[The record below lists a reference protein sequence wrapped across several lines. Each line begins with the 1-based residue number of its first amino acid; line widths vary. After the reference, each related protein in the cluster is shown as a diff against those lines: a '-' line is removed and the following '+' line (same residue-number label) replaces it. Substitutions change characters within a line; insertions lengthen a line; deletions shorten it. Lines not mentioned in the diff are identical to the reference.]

1 MATRHDNR
9 KGSSRGGSPRG
20 GSSRGNS
27 AHDAKLRAEATED
40 ARNVLLARALA
51 PDDDTA
57 LTHHT
62 KNYAKNHTAD
72 RAKNHSGQDASHSD
86 RTTRAGTSRSRSAGC
101 ASAGRASAKR
111 TSAGRTAPSSRKRTA
126 SSRKRTARGKSF
138 ASSSGT
144 PRRSSMPPLTIIL
157 WILLALLALWM
168 AMRAL
173 PAGADHASPTQI
185 QLTALTPLLWL
196 PLAVIGVWALARHT
210 PAQAIVAIVLLLVNL
225 LFSAG
230 YAVRLPGGLN
240 TALGNP
246 AQSTMS
252 AADRSAALASCSGAD
267 SASADSATRCVTVM
281 TVNAR
286 YGKADASAIVHAAKQ
301 YDVDVLAIQEVYG
314 DLKSRL
320 DEEGLGEVF
329 PHCVLGAQSDAD
341 NGGVNA
347 ICSRVE
353 PFATTDDAV
362 DAKAAHVPAVTLT
375 VDGVNV
381 TFVSA
386 HVASPHRGA
395 DRWGDGLAA
404 LTRLG
409 TPSGAG
415 APDPVVLMG
424 DLNANLS
431 HASYRAMLR
440 NGGFSD
446 VSYEMHG
453 GAHLSFPASWSFVPS
468 LLELDHV
475 VHTQG
480 VTGLDM
486 RTLSIPRTDHKA
498 QIATLRID
506 GAA

>member
-1 MATRHDNR
+1 
-9 KGSSRGGSPRG
+9 
-20 GSSRGNS
+20 
-27 AHDAKLRAEATED
+27 
-40 ARNVLLARALA
+40 
-51 PDDDTA
+51 
-57 LTHHT
+57 
-62 KNYAKNHTAD
+62 
-72 RAKNHSGQDASHSD
+72 
-86 RTTRAGTSRSRSAGC
+86 
-101 ASAGRASAKR
+101 
-111 TSAGRTAPSSRKRTA
+111 
-126 SSRKRTARGKSF
+126 
-138 ASSSGT
+138 
-144 PRRSSMPPLTIIL
+144 MPPLTIIL

-210 PAQAIVAIVLLLVNL
+210 PAQAIVAIVLLLVDL

-267 SASADSATRCVTVM
+267 SASADSTTRCVTVM

-347 ICSRVE
+347 ICSRAKPV
-353 PFATTDDAV
+353 ATTDDAV
-362 DAKAAHVPAVTLT
+362 DAKAAHVPAVTLAI
-375 VDGVNV
+375 DGVNV

-404 LTRLG
+404 LSLLG

-440 NGGFSD
+440 NGGFND

-453 GAHLSFPASWSFVPS
+453 GTHLSFPASWSFVPS

-506 GAA
+506 GTA

>member
-1 MATRHDNR
+1 
-9 KGSSRGGSPRG
+9 
-20 GSSRGNS
+20 
-27 AHDAKLRAEATED
+27 
-40 ARNVLLARALA
+40 
-51 PDDDTA
+51 
-57 LTHHT
+57 
-62 KNYAKNHTAD
+62 
-72 RAKNHSGQDASHSD
+72 
-86 RTTRAGTSRSRSAGC
+86 
-101 ASAGRASAKR
+101 
-111 TSAGRTAPSSRKRTA
+111 
-126 SSRKRTARGKSF
+126 
-138 ASSSGT
+138 
-144 PRRSSMPPLTIIL
+144 MPPLTIIL

-267 SASADSATRCVTVM
+267 SASADSTTRCVTVM

-329 PHCVLGAQSDAD
+329 PHCVLGAQSDTD

-347 ICSRVE
+347 ICSRAE
-353 PFATTDDAV
+353 PIATTDDAI
-362 DAKAAHVPAVTLT
+362 DAKAAHVPAVTLAI
-375 VDGVNV
+375 DGVNV

>member
-1 MATRHDNR
+1 MATHHDNR
-9 KGSSRGGSPRG
+9 KGSANNGSPRG
-20 GSSRGNS
+20 SSSRGNS

-57 LTHHT
+57 LTHRT

-86 RTTRAGTSRSRSAGC
+86 RTTRAGTSRSRTSTKRTSA
-101 ASAGRASAKR
+101 SRASAKR

-126 SSRKRTARGKSF
+126 RGKSS

-267 SASADSATRCVTVM
+267 SASADSTTRCVTVM

-320 DEEGLGEVF
+320 DEEGLGDVF

-347 ICSRVE
+347 ICSRAE
-353 PFATTDDAV
+353 PIATTDDAI
-362 DAKAAHVPAVTLT
+362 DAKAAHVPAVTLAI
-375 VDGVNV
+375 DGVNV

>member
-1 MATRHDNR
+1 
-9 KGSSRGGSPRG
+9 
-20 GSSRGNS
+20 
-27 AHDAKLRAEATED
+27 
-40 ARNVLLARALA
+40 
-51 PDDDTA
+51 
-57 LTHHT
+57 
-62 KNYAKNHTAD
+62 
-72 RAKNHSGQDASHSD
+72 
-86 RTTRAGTSRSRSAGC
+86 
-101 ASAGRASAKR
+101 
-111 TSAGRTAPSSRKRTA
+111 
-126 SSRKRTARGKSF
+126 
-138 ASSSGT
+138 
-144 PRRSSMPPLTIIL
+144 MPPLTIIL

-210 PAQAIVAIVLLLVNL
+210 PAQAIVAIVLLLVDL

-246 AQSTMS
+246 TQSTMS
-252 AADRSAALASCSGAD
+252 AADRSAALASCSGSGVDDGGASTD

-347 ICSRVE
+347 ICSRAE
-353 PFATTDDAV
+353 PVATTDDAV
-362 DAKAAHVPAVTLT
+362 DAKAAHVPAVTLAI
-375 VDGVNV
+375 DGVNV

-440 NGGFSD
+440 NGGFND

-453 GAHLSFPASWSFVPS
+453 GTHLSFPASWSFVPS

-506 GAA
+506 GTA

>member
-1 MATRHDNR
+1 M
-9 KGSSRGGSPRG
+9 
-20 GSSRGNS
+20 
-27 AHDAKLRAEATED
+27 
-40 ARNVLLARALA
+40 
-51 PDDDTA
+51 
-57 LTHHT
+57 
-62 KNYAKNHTAD
+62 
-72 RAKNHSGQDASHSD
+72 
-86 RTTRAGTSRSRSAGC
+86 
-101 ASAGRASAKR
+101 
-111 TSAGRTAPSSRKRTA
+111 
-126 SSRKRTARGKSF
+126 
-138 ASSSGT
+138 
-144 PRRSSMPPLTIIL
+144 PLTIIL

-173 PAGADHASPTQI
+173 PASADHASPTQI

-196 PLAVIGVWALARHT
+196 PLVVIGVWALARHT
-210 PAQAIVAIVLLLVNL
+210 PAQAIAAIVLLLVDL

-230 YAVRLPGGLN
+230 YAVRLPGGIN

-246 AQSTMS
+246 AQSPMT
-252 AADRSAALASCSGAD
+252 AADRSAALASCSGTDSAGTD
-267 SASADSATRCVTVM
+267 SASDDSAGTNSAGTDSAARCITVM

-314 DLKSRL
+314 DLQSRL
-320 DEEGLGEVF
+320 EQEGLGEVF

-353 PFATTDDAV
+353 PIATTDDAI
-362 DAKAAHVPAVTLT
+362 DAKAAHVPAVTLAI
-375 VDGVNV
+375 DGVNV

-404 LTRLG
+404 LSRLG

>member
-1 MATRHDNR
+1 
-9 KGSSRGGSPRG
+9 
-20 GSSRGNS
+20 
-27 AHDAKLRAEATED
+27 
-40 ARNVLLARALA
+40 
-51 PDDDTA
+51 
-57 LTHHT
+57 
-62 KNYAKNHTAD
+62 
-72 RAKNHSGQDASHSD
+72 
-86 RTTRAGTSRSRSAGC
+86 
-101 ASAGRASAKR
+101 
-111 TSAGRTAPSSRKRTA
+111 
-126 SSRKRTARGKSF
+126 
-138 ASSSGT
+138 
-144 PRRSSMPPLTIIL
+144 MPPLTIIL

-210 PAQAIVAIVLLLVNL
+210 PAQAIVAIVLLLVDL

-252 AADRSAALASCSGAD
+252 TADRSAALASCSG
-267 SASADSATRCVTVM
+267 ADSATRCVTVM

-347 ICSRVE
+347 ICSRAE
-353 PFATTDDAV
+353 PVATTDDAI
-362 DAKAAHVPAVTLT
+362 DAKAAHVPAVTLAI
-375 VDGVNV
+375 DGVNV

-453 GAHLSFPASWSFVPS
+453 GTHLSFPASWSFVPS

-506 GAA
+506 GTA

>member
-1 MATRHDNR
+1 
-9 KGSSRGGSPRG
+9 
-20 GSSRGNS
+20 
-27 AHDAKLRAEATED
+27 
-40 ARNVLLARALA
+40 
-51 PDDDTA
+51 
-57 LTHHT
+57 
-62 KNYAKNHTAD
+62 
-72 RAKNHSGQDASHSD
+72 
-86 RTTRAGTSRSRSAGC
+86 
-101 ASAGRASAKR
+101 
-111 TSAGRTAPSSRKRTA
+111 
-126 SSRKRTARGKSF
+126 
-138 ASSSGT
+138 
-144 PRRSSMPPLTIIL
+144 MPPLTIIL

-196 PLAVIGVWALARHT
+196 PLAVIGVWALTRHT
-210 PAQAIVAIVLLLVNL
+210 PAQAIVAIVLLLVDL

-252 AADRSAALASCSGAD
+252 AADRSAALASCSG
-267 SASADSATRCVTVM
+267 ADSATRCVTVM

-347 ICSRVE
+347 ICSRAE
-353 PFATTDDAV
+353 PIATTDDAV
-362 DAKAAHVPAVTLT
+362 DAKAAHVPAVTLAI
-375 VDGVNV
+375 DGVNV

-440 NGGFSD
+440 NGGFND

-453 GAHLSFPASWSFVPS
+453 GTHLSFPASWSFVPS

-506 GAA
+506 GTA